1 MHDEIEA
8 APALLDAGEDAVDAV
23 EVEHV
28 GGLDDL
34 RAELLGERQRAAAEG
49 AVLIGESELRALAGE
64 DARDAPGDRSL
75 VGDAH
80 DEPALASHDRARC
93 G

>member
-8 APALLDAGEDAVDAV
+8 APALLDAREDAVDAFK
-23 EVEHV
+23 VEHV
-28 GGLDDL
+28 AGLDDL
-34 RAELLGERQRAAAEG
+34 RAERLGERQRAAAEG
-49 AVLIGESELRALAGE
+49 AVLIGERELGALAGE
-64 DARDAPGDRSL
+64 DAGDAPGDRAL

-80 DEPALASHDRARC
+80 DEPALASHDRARF